1 MSLTT
6 KELEKSI
13 NEARQK
19 LNNIRYARRTLDTEE
34 DALLFE
40 VTKHMQALDVQSGS
54 GGGGGSGSGIR
65 GVRWPSLVVPG
76 REICM
81 GQKVKVLGSRMSKDN
96 GKIGVVVKIG
106 KMVTVQPDHGG
117 RLIVRASKNL
127 ESCA

>member
-19 LNNIRYARRTLDTEE
+19 LRNISYARKTLDTEE

-40 VTKHMQALDVQSGS
+40 LTKHMKAMDLQ
-54 GGGGGSGSGIR
+54 SGSGIR
-65 GVRWPSLVVPG
+65 LRPSLVVPEDKPEMCLE
-76 REICM
+76 EIRI

-127 ESCA
+127 ESSA